1 MGGVLI
7 LCRRRTMLKAA
18 FRLFCSGLFAPL
30 SILVATAA
38 PGPGI
43 QQVTWAAGEVGH
55 EVFTFSNSIE
65 GAQPT
70 MSDFHWG
77 YLVIEAANSLD
88 GTHQGKASWQDN
100 SKPRS

>member
-18 FRLFCSGLFAPL
+18 FRLFCSGLLAPL
-30 SILVATAA
+30 SMLVATAA

-55 EVFTFSNSIE
+55 EVFTFSNSIV

-70 MSDFHWG
+70 MNDFQWG
-77 YLVIEAANSLD
+77 YLVIEAAHSLD
-88 GTHQGKASWQDN
+88 VTQQGKVSWYDISN
-100 SKPRS
+100 P